1 MVYFECDRRGFY
13 RLRRIDERNLICSA
27 GEKLSLHM
35 PNVSHVVYIIVTNK
49 LATYYEIIH
58 NYTIWE
64 VVDLYDI
71 AMTTLYNRQ
80 ISIEQKS

>member
-1 MVYFECDRRGFY
+1 
-13 RLRRIDERNLICSA
+13 
-27 GEKLSLHM
+27 M
-35 PNVSHVVYIIVTNK
+35 PSVSHVVYIIVTNK